1 MQPSRSLVSWPCNSS
16 RMPLRLPVLREGDLV
31 RLVSPASYPEQEW
44 LDESVEVLQSW
55 ALRVDVAPHA
65 MDRFGFCAGR
75 AEDRLADLTEASD
88 PSGGGGSL
96 GQDGRGAGG

>member
-1 MQPSRSLVSWPCNSS
+1 
-16 RMPLRLPVLREGDLV
+16 MPLRLPVLREGDLV

-75 AEDRLADLTEASD
+75 DEDRLADLNEA
-88 PSGGGGSL
+88 
-96 GQDGRGAGG
+96 